1 VLPQVMRPRRAVPKI
16 PPGCPVPLR
25 LPLYKNH
32 LLLTHS
38 ESTLPQMLIPLHF
51 NSRRIRVY
59 KKTGEGISSV
69 WRRGLQLVTTPASSI
84 RARTNSRKPNHL
96 YALLTILWIPRG
108 EGGEA
113 HFRPI
118 FIFSYFEFRV
128 SIFVFRISYFE
139 CAFCRGSLRLWAVS
153 CRLAAAY
160 LPRNFSM
167 VESSASAISK
177 YFLAPLVSC
186 FCMAAWALARSVFMC
201 CWAATMSPRSP

>member
-1 VLPQVMRPRRAVPKI
+1 MLPQVMRLPRAVPKI
-16 PPGCPVPLR
+16 PPKPSVSPR
-25 LPLYKNH
+25 LPLYKSRPF
-32 LLLTHS
+32 LTRS
-38 ESTLPQMLIPLHF
+38 KSTLPQMLIPLHF

-118 FIFSYFEFRV
+118 FIFSSFDFPISSSPFAVAVFDCELSALSCCLFAEEF
-128 SIFVFRISYFE
+128 FN
-139 CAFCRGSLRLWAVS
+139 G
-153 CRLAAAY
+153 
-160 LPRNFSM
+160 
-167 VESSASAISK
+167 
-177 YFLAPLVSC
+177 
-186 FCMAAWALARSVFMC
+186 
-201 CWAATMSPRSP
+201 